1 MEVYKSETKEV
12 LNRFLHRRLK
22 FPDCISALD
31 AALGGL
37 IPRLQPEQL
46 DELRTVMLPNNE
58 IVMKEMEKR
67 SAQIE
72 KQRVKRRLD
81 AKAHSER
88 ENGPTHA

>member
-1 MEVYKSETKEV
+1 VEVYKSETKEV
-12 LNRFLHRRLK
+12 MNRFLHRRLK

-31 AALGGL
+31 AALAGL
-37 IPRLQPEQL
+37 IPRLYAEQH
-46 DELRTVMLPNNE
+46 DELRTVMLTNNE

-88 ENGPTHA
+88 GNGPQPA